1 MDTYPNLDNIVD
13 YRTEYESTVEKAKIT
28 GTNLLGCCPF
38 HGDKN
43 PSFSVDLTTGK
54 YTCFSCGEQGN
65 FVTYWAKLN
74 NVDTKTAYQ
83 QILERYGVAM
93 KADTY
98 TVSDY
103 AAAKRLP
110 LDWLVENYGLA
121 DGKDKDGTPYIRIPY
136 YAEGGK
142 AQVFRKRYP
151 KGAPSRFKW
160 GYGSAGK
167 LLMYGENRLKYI
179 REVEHRVLI
188 VEGESDTQT
197 LTFLGLPA
205 LGVPGASTYHPAWT
219 SKLQEI
225 DAVYLHI
232 EPDQGGEAFL
242 AQMTKKL
249 RDGGYKGTVYKWTV
263 RTFGVKD
270 PSDLYIRDGKDKARQ
285 EIDEALNAAK
295 YIDLD
300 NLASEIPVAIVGAP
314 LNLRQPE
321 GFIYSEKG
329 IAAIDEK
336 TLQPVTICRTP
347 IIITKRLRSIDN
359 FVEKVELAFK
369 RDGEWHTTVQPRSIV
384 FQAKAITTLA
394 DNGMTLTSENARF
407 VVRFLERLESENID
421 IIPLV
426 ESTSSF
432 GWMDKPDKFLP
443 GFAGDT
449 VLDIEPSL
457 RGWAAAYCKEGDFE
471 RWKEIMA
478 PHRQRHIFRFILSAA
493 FTAPLLRILK
503 QRIFF
508 VYNWG
513 GSKGGKSAAIKAALS
528 VWGDPERLMVNFN
541 ATQVALERM
550 AGFYCDLPLGIDE
563 RQLAGNNQG
572 ALEKIVYMLASGT
585 GRIRGSKGGGL
596 QALNTWRTVVLASG
610 EEPITTETS
619 QTGVSTRVL
628 ELYGAPFDDEK
639 SASLMHQHAAE
650 NFGFAGEQFLRKLI
664 AAGDALIRERYE
676 QYREFVW
683 SRTDGVNGAHAA
695 GIAAVALA
703 DELVSEW
710 IFGESVE
717 SAKTE
722 AMALAECI
730 ISVNAENSVRDVNE
744 NAVGFVFD
752 WIESNFNNFT
762 ADARVR
768 YGETERAEDG
778 SVHAYVYPSILT
790 KALSDAGYSARKT
803 LKYMAE
809 KGMIGTVEENG
820 RTRFSTTR
828 RINYAVAR
836 VIDVIF
842 RKTEPESVTTSEK
855 SVTTFTTVGGI
866 EDSPFVETV
875 EKV

>member
-1 MDTYPNLDNIVD
+1 MEYANLDNIVD
-13 YRTEYESTVEKAKIT
+13 YRQEYMTTLAKASPKGNSVI
-28 GTNLLGCCPF
+28 GCCPF
-38 HGDKN
+38 HNDTK
-43 PSFSVDLTTGK
+43 PSFSADTVTGK
-54 YTCFSCGEQGN
+54 YCCFSCGESGN
-65 FVTYWAKLN
+65 FIGYWAKLN
-74 NVDTKTAYQ
+74 SVDTKTAYR
-83 QILERYGVAM
+83 QILEKYGVAA
-93 KADTY
+93 KDDTY
-98 TVSDY
+98 TVSEY
-103 AAAKRLP
+103 ATSKRLP
-110 LDWLVENYGLA
+110 ETWLIENYGLKE
-121 DGKDKDGTPYIRIPY
+121 GKDKDGTPFIWIPY
-136 YAEGGK
+136 YAETGK
-142 AQVFRKRYP
+142 EQVSRKRYP
-151 KGAPSRFKW
+151 KGSPQRFKW
-160 GYGSAGK
+160 KYGSAGK
-167 LLMYGENRLKYI
+167 MLMYGENKLPYI

-197 LTFLGLPA
+197 LHYLGLPA
-205 LGVPGASTYHPAWT
+205 LGVPGASTFHPTWT
-219 SKLQEI
+219 TKLAEL
-225 DAVYLHI
+225 DAIYLHI
-232 EPDQGGEAFL
+232 EPDQGGDAFL

-263 RTFGVKD
+263 ATFGVKD
-270 PSDLYIRDGKDKARQ
+270 PSDLYIRDGKDKARE
-285 EIDEALNAAK
+285 EIDAALAAAK

-300 NLASEIPVAIVGAP
+300 NLASEIPVAIAGAP

-336 TLQPVTICRTP
+336 TLQPVTICRSP
-347 IIITKRLRSIDN
+347 IIITKRLRSIDS

-384 FQAKAITTLA
+384 FQAKAITSLA
-394 DNGMTLTSENARF
+394 DNGMTITSENARF
-407 VVRFLERLESENID
+407 VVRFLEKLEAENTD

-426 ESTSSF
+426 ESTSTF
-432 GWMDKPDKFLP
+432 GWMDKADRFLP
-443 GFAGDT
+443 GFADNV

-457 RGWAAAYCKEGDFE
+457 RGWAAAYCKEGSFD
-471 RWKEIMA
+471 RWKAVMQ
-478 PHRQRHIFRFILSAA
+478 PHRNSSIIFRFILSAA

-628 ELYGAPFDDEK
+628 ELYGAPFQDEK

-650 NFGFAGEQFLRKLI
+650 NFGFAGEEFLRRVI
-664 AAGDALIRERYE
+664 AAGDAAIRERYDE
-676 QYREFVW
+676 YRDFVW
-683 SRTDGVNGAHAA
+683 EAQDGINGAHAA
-695 GIAAVALA
+695 GIAAVCLA

-710 IFGESVE
+710 IFGEDVAG
-717 SAKTE
+717 AKQV
-722 AMALAECI
+722 ALALAKEI
-730 ISVNAENSVRDVNE
+730 IKANAENSVRDVNE

-752 WIESNFNNFT
+752 WIESNARSFD

-768 YGETERAEDG
+768 YGETMKLDDG

-790 KALSDAGYSARKT
+790 KALNDAGYSPRKT

-809 KGMIGTVEENG
+809 RGFIETKEEDG
-820 RTRFSTTR
+820 RVRYSTTR
-828 RINYAVAR
+828 RINYAVVR
-836 VIDVIF
+836 VIDIIY
-842 RKTEPESVTTSEK
+842 RKPSVTTNGESVTTFSEI
-855 SVTTFTTVGGI
+855 GGI
-866 EDSPFVETV
+866 EDTPFG
-875 EKV
+875 EKVENL